1 MESGDIEITARTDRN
16 DDLDQPSH
24 RRAGS
29 DALSDADGRAIAA
42 AGRHM
47 AEPPLRRVLAR
58 LSEEVGPAQFERYFD
73 GQTRLAIEGD
83 HLEVTVPTGF
93 LAQLLDRRFGEQL
106 KKACTEN
113 HLPANLSFRVDRD
126 AFRLERE
133 PALASPRATPVSMP
147 ELRPAPARG
156 ASAKPALQGSR
167 FRFENFVVGKS
178 NRLAHAAITG
188 LLEENAP
195 TVAFIHSVCG
205 MGKSHLLYS
214 LVHAYSAR
222 HPRASVKYTTAEAF
236 TNEFIAAVRV
246 NKVDAFRKNYR
257 RLDLLCI
264 DDVHFLSN
272 KDATQTELLHTLET
286 ADLAGARVAFASDE
300 SPRDIAKL
308 QERLVSRFMGG
319 VVAKIDAPDPE
330 LRERLVRHLAVR
342 RGLRLEEAAISLVAE
357 RSARATGSLGGF
369 GGSVRELEGLLTQIE
384 AVHRLLPECAAHDGG
399 IGANL
404 VRKAFGLQE
413 SDSPAA
419 SRGPR
424 RPIAIEFIIEEVC
437 RTLSVDFSELLGKG
451 RHKRVVLARSLIVSL
466 ARRLTTMSFPEIA
479 KAMGRPNHSTVI
491 TAQKR
496 VDREI
501 SMPEQ
506 TPLGPELSPNFPSA
520 TISMLSQ
527 QLHSSISRATGG

>member
-1 MESGDIEITARTDRN
+1 VESGDSITARTDRN
-16 DDLDQPSH
+16 DDLEQPSH
-24 RRAGS
+24 RRAGQ
-29 DALSDADGRAIAA
+29 DVPHQAEGRN
-42 AGRHM
+42 GRFM
-47 AEPPLRRVLAR
+47 AEPPVRRILAR
-58 LSEEVGPAQFERYFD
+58 ISEEVGAAQFERYFD
-73 GQTRLAIEGD
+73 GQTRLSIEGD

-126 AFRLERE
+126 AFGLDRE
-133 PALASPRATPVSMP
+133 PASPRATPIPITVTPITVTS
-147 ELRPAPARG
+147 PAPSRAQQ
-156 ASAKPALQGSR
+156 AKPAIQGSR
-167 FRFENFVVGKS
+167 FRFDSFVVGKS

-214 LVHAYSAR
+214 LVHAYSTL
-222 HPRASVKYTTAEAF
+222 HPRATVRYTTAEAF
-236 TNEFIAAVRV
+236 TNEFIAAVRA
-246 NKVDAFRKNYR
+246 NKVDAFRKNHR

-413 SDSPAA
+413 SGLPPAT
-419 SRGPR
+419 RGAR

-437 RTLSVDFSELLGKG
+437 RTLSVEFSELLGKG

-496 VDREI
+496 VDRDI
-501 SMPEQ
+501 AKPEQ
-506 TPLGPELSPNFPSA
+506 PPLGPELSPNFPSVS
-520 TISMLSQ
+520 ISMLSQ
-527 QLHSSISRATGG
+527 QLHASISRATGG